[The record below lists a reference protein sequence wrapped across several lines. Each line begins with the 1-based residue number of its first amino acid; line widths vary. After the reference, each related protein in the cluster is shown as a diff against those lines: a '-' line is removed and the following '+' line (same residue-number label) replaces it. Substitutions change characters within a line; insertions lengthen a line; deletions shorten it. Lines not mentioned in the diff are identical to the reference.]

1 MLPSIV
7 YGHSLV
13 LSGLASIGVSN
24 GNDHVQGLFEQLMP
38 DIPAFARQLSN
49 ILLHLPLVAVHPHQ
63 KYSGRG
69 DLYSAC

>member
-1 MLPSIV
+1 MIWFSVNI
-7 YGHSLV
+7 
-13 LSGLASIGVSN
+13 GLSN
-24 GNDHVQGLFEQLMP
+24 GKHHVQGLFEQLMT

-49 ILLHLPLVAVHPHQ
+49 ILLHLPLVAVDPHQ